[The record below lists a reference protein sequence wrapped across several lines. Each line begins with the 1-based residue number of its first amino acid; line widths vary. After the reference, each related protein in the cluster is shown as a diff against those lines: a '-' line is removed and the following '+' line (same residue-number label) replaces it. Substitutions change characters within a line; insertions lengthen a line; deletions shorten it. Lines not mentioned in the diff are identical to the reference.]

1 MNLKKLALSVTL
13 ASTVIGGTVIPQ
25 DAEAALRSYYDR
37 IESISNESTK
47 LRLTE
52 RYIKFYHK
60 ITGIYQ
66 KTVDRYSGSDKAAH
80 KKIVKLYQARVD
92 FYTAE
97 IEKYENLK
105 TELTST
111 GLSVVYQT
119 DSSVERKNYIET
131 ETLAPTLVSEEQRV
145 VEETT
150 DNIVKVYAEIIK
162 TYETITRT
170 KSYLEVTVTTTYSDG
185 SVKVGKPATR
195 LLKTEDETN
204 THTTTDREFVREY
217 ALVVETVEEE
227 EVVDATE
234 EETAPVSS
242 TVLTFDEYVARDDV
256 DLSFTDTYRNA
267 VLTMNSRVNPDY
279 ADRISESYGK
289 TLEAVGAPVAWS
301 RGYTGK
307 GSTIAILDTGIDLDH
322 SEFEGRIA
330 GTACFAGTCDHGE
343 TVQDN
348 NRFSH
353 GTHVAGIAAAALDG
367 VGTTGV
373 APDAELLVAKVAY
386 DSGFYQFSAAAKALA
401 WAAENGAT
409 VANMSGNVMVMRTY
423 SNAME
428 ELPEKGVY
436 RLTDEKQLSYGY
448 GTAGYN
454 NMMTNS
460 ATEDMIKA
468 MQGNEMVA
476 VVSAGNQRL
485 AFSNFPAHLAI
496 AENADGSLKLGGR
509 MLVVGN
515 WDLRGQRLNSAS
527 NKAGTVCLD
536 YDDSKDTCGGNYRI
550 KDFYI
555 LAPGSYVAS
564 TDNNGEYV
572 TRSGTSM
579 AAPVVSGAVAVV
591 HQMWPHMTGDNLVKL
606 LLTTADKT
614 IKNYDE
620 NIHGQGLLDLDE
632 ATKPQGALG
641 IPTTGRA
648 SGNVATDITGTMS
661 VAGGSISALEEVMAI
676 DAYDRDFYFNAND
689 LVATA
694 DTRTISYTVAHK
706 DLRNTNAYA
715 GYAYTQ
721 NLAGEQ
727 TLVGMSSDGNELS
740 LAYDFANGMTVGLLT
755 EDKSFLGNTA
765 DSAIMR
771 VNNSTTVYAGYNK
784 EYDFNDITVFGGA
797 TAGVTT
803 LDVDTTTMLKDA
815 DALVSNTANIGA
827 KYNMRNSEF
836 GVVASLPVAITSGNA
851 NFQVADSVNADGTI
865 NYKNVD
871 SSLAVNARE
880 YNVGAFYNLNFSETA
895 NVSMYAEQR
904 YNYAGVQGKDTV
916 EAGIEFKV
924 NF

>member
-1 MNLKKLALSVTL
+1 MSGDKLMNLKKLTLSVAL
-13 ASTVIGGTVIPQ
+13 ASAVIGGAVIPQ

-37 IESISNESTK
+37 VESMTNAKSQQKSI
-47 LRLTE
+47 E
-52 RYIKFYHK
+52 RYIHQYTKLSK
-60 ITGIYQ
+60 AYQ
-66 KTVDRYSGSDKAAH
+66 RVVDRYEGSALALKRPAWF
-80 KKIVKLYQARVD
+80 KKYKDRAE

-97 IEKYENLK
+97 LNKFVNLK
-105 TELTST
+105 N
-111 GLSVVYQT
+111 GSVVAIAPVQVSSTTATTQT
-119 DSSVERKNYIET
+119 TETQTLAPVEVSSVET
-131 ETLAPTLVSEEQRV
+131 V
-145 VEETT
+145 VEETV
-150 DNIVKVYAEIIK
+150 DNLVKVYAEITK
-162 TYETITRT
+162 TFEI
-170 KSYLEVTVTTTYSDG
+170 VTVTKIFDVTERTLVYSDG
-185 SVKVGKPATR
+185 STKPG
-195 LLKTEDETN
+195 ET
-204 THTTTDREFVREY
+204 TTTLVEESRSSKLETTTDREFVKEY
-217 ALVVETVEEE
+217 ALVVEEE
-227 EVVDATE
+227 TE
-234 EETAPVSS
+234 EDQTQTVTS
-242 TVLTFDEYVARDDV
+242 TLTFDEYVARDDV
-256 DLSFTDTYRNA
+256 DLSFTDTYRDA
-267 VLTMNSRVNPDY
+267 VHTMNSRINTDY

-496 AENADGSLKLGGR
+496 AENADGSLKLDGR

-555 LAPGSYVAS
+555 LAPGTYIAS
-564 TDNNGEYV
+564 TDKDGGYV

-579 AAPVVSGAVAVV
+579 AAPVVTGAVAVV

-614 IKNYDE
+614 IKDYDE

-755 EDKSFLGNTA
+755 EDKSFLGNNA

>member
-1 MNLKKLALSVTL
+1 MNLKKLTLSVAL
-13 ASTVIGGTVIPQ
+13 ASAVIGGAVIPQ

-37 IESISNESTK
+37 VESMTNAKSQQKSI
-47 LRLTE
+47 E
-52 RYIKFYHK
+52 RYIHQYRKLSK
-60 ITGIYQ
+60 AYQ
-66 KTVDRYSGSDKAAH
+66 RVVDRYEGSALALKRPAWF
-80 KKIVKLYQARVD
+80 KKYKDRAE

-97 IEKYENLK
+97 LNKFVNLK
-105 TELTST
+105 N
-111 GLSVVYQT
+111 GSVVAIAPVQVSSTTATTQT
-119 DSSVERKNYIET
+119 TETQTLAPVEVSSVET
-131 ETLAPTLVSEEQRV
+131 V
-145 VEETT
+145 VEETV
-150 DNIVKVYAEIIK
+150 DNLVKVYAEITK
-162 TYETITRT
+162 TFEI
-170 KSYLEVTVTTTYSDG
+170 VTVTKIFDVTERTLVYSDG
-185 SVKVGKPATR
+185 STKPG
-195 LLKTEDETN
+195 ET
-204 THTTTDREFVREY
+204 TTTLVEESRSSKLETTTDREFVKEY
-217 ALVVETVEEE
+217 ALVVEEE
-227 EVVDATE
+227 TE
-234 EETAPVSS
+234 EDQTQTVTS
-242 TVLTFDEYVARDDV
+242 TLTFDEYVARDDV
-256 DLSFTDTYRNA
+256 DLSFTDTYRDA
-267 VLTMNSRVNPDY
+267 VHTMNSRINTDY

-496 AENADGSLKLGGR
+496 AENADGSLKLDGR

-555 LAPGSYVAS
+555 LAPGTYIAS
-564 TDNNGEYV
+564 TDKDGGYV

-579 AAPVVSGAVAVV
+579 AAPVVTGAVAVV

-614 IKNYDE
+614 IKDYDE

-755 EDKSFLGNTA
+755 EDKSFLGNNA